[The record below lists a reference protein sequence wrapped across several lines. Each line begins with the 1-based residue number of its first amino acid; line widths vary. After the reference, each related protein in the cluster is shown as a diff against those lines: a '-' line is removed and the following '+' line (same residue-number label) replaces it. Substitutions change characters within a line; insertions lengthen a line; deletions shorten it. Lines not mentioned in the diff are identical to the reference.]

1 VRAVRVAVPGV
12 RGAHRRPGADVSRRG
27 PLLPLRILSWNVARR
42 VGALTKQAE
51 SVAARK
57 PDAVALQEI
66 TARTLPLWRAALA
79 EAGLA
84 HAESSLDSAPAT
96 RAPAGPRRTGV
107 LLAARTPIGPT
118 QVKLEVPWPETV
130 LSGMVSGVELT
141 VAHVPNSRNGWI
153 KVETLEGVVGGLA
166 GRDRDA
172 ILCGDFNTPRSERRD
187 GTIITFARD
196 QYGRLR
202 PERGERWDAAELG
215 VLTGLWPD
223 AFRSLHGYER
233 KEISW
238 NWPRFQRSGYRLYHI
253 FSTLAPTR
261 CEYVHDVRISKL
273 SDHSAMEADL

>member
-1 VRAVRVAVPGV
+1 V
-12 RGAHRRPGADVSRRG
+12 
-27 PLLPLRILSWNVARR
+27 
-42 VGALTKQAE
+42 LTKQAKKI
-51 SVAARK
+51 AART
-57 PDAVALQEI
+57 PDVVALQEI

-79 EAGLA
+79 DAGMA
-84 HAESSLDSAPAT
+84 NVESSLDSAPAT

-107 LLAARTPIGPT
+107 LLAAREPIERAGAT
-118 QVKLEVPWPETV
+118 LRVPWPETV
-130 LSGMVSGVELT
+130 LSGIVGGIEVT

-153 KVETLEGVVGGLA
+153 KVETLEGIVSGLA
-166 GRDRDA
+166 GRDRHA

-215 VLTGLWPD
+215 VLTGVWPD

-238 NWPRFQRSGYRLYHI
+238 NWPRFQHSGYRLDHM
-253 FSTLAPTR
+253 FSMSTPTR
-261 CEYVHDVRISKL
+261 CEYLHEVRTTKL
-273 SDHSAMEADL
+273 SDHSAMEADF

>member
-1 VRAVRVAVPGV
+1 LA
-12 RGAHRRPGADVSRRG
+12 
-27 PLLPLRILSWNVARR
+27 
-42 VGALTKQAE
+42 KQAE
-51 SVAARK
+51 SIAART

-66 TARTLPLWRAALA
+66 TATTLPVWRVALA

-84 HAESSLDSAPAT
+84 HVESSLDAAPAT

-107 LLAARTPIGPT
+107 LLAARAPIEHAQTTP
-118 QVKLEVPWPETV
+118 EVPWPETV
-130 LSGMVSGVELT
+130 LSGTVSGIEVT

-153 KVETLEGVVGGLA
+153 KVETLEGIVTGLA
-166 GRDRDA
+166 GRARDA

-202 PERGERWDAAELG
+202 PERGERWDAAELS

-238 NWPRFQRSGYRLYHI
+238 NWPRFPRSGYRLDHM
-253 FSTLAPTR
+253 FSTLTPTR
-261 CEYVHDVRISKL
+261 CEYLHDVRTTKL
-273 SDHSAMEADL
+273 SDHSAMEADF